1 MRGVCCYHT
10 TVHGVLHGRR
20 ALYGGDEKVLLPQ
33 ERDQI
38 AEYGRRMISAGLS
51 TGTGGNLSLYDRSAG
66 LIAASPSAVDYDRIT
81 AEDVAVVDLEGR
93 QVEGRGRPTSE
104 LNFHL
109 AVYRARSAAGA
120 VIHTHSVYATT
131 LACLGWELPPV
142 HYLIGFA
149 GRKVPLAPYKLVGS
163 TELGRAIVE
172 VMGDS
177 RAVLMANHG
186 LVAWG
191 ESLERAFTTA
201 EECELVARIYYQAR
215 AAGAPILLTDRQLD
229 ELLPHF
235 EKYGKQS

>member
-1 MRGVCCYHT
+1 M
-10 TVHGVLHGRR
+10 
-20 ALYGGDEKVLLPQ
+20 LLAQ

-38 AEYGRRMISAGLS
+38 ARYGRRMISAGLS
-51 TGTGGNLSLYDRSAG
+51 TGTGGNLSLYNRAAG

-81 AEDVAVVDLEGR
+81 AEDVTVVDPQGR

-109 AVYRARSAAGA
+109 AVYRARSAAEA
-120 VIHTHSVYATT
+120 VIHTHSVHATT

-149 GRKVPLAPYKLVGS
+149 GRKVPLAPYELVGS
-163 TELGRAIVE
+163 GELGQAIVRA
-172 VMGDS
+172 MGDS

-191 ESLERAFTTA
+191 GSLDRAFTTA
-201 EECELVARIYYQAR
+201 EACELVARIYYLAR
-215 AAGAPILLTDRQLD
+215 SAGTPTLLTDRQLD

-235 EKYGKQS
+235 AKYGKQSQPNH

>member
-1 MRGVCCYHT
+1 M
-10 TVHGVLHGRR
+10 
-20 ALYGGDEKVLLPQ
+20 LLAQ

-38 AEYGRRMISAGLS
+38 ARYGRRMINAGLS
-51 TGTGGNLSLYDRSAG
+51 TGTGGNLSLYNRSAG

-81 AEDVAVVDLEGR
+81 AEDVTVVDPEGR

-109 AVYRARSAAGA
+109 AVYRARSAAEA
-120 VIHTHSVYATT
+120 VIHTHSVYATA

-149 GRKVPLAPYKLVGS
+149 GRKVPLAPYELVGS
-163 TELGRAIVE
+163 EELGQAIVRA
-172 VMGDS
+172 MGDS

-191 ESLERAFTTA
+191 DSLDRAFTTA
-201 EECELVARIYYQAR
+201 EACELVARIYYLAR
-215 AAGAPILLTDRQLD
+215 SAGTPTQLTEEQLD

-235 EKYGKQS
+235 KRYGNPE